1 MVLAFSEGFLAI
13 SSHGQEKWVQLK
25 YPLLW
30 RKPLMSS
37 FCRKDL
43 FSFIHI
49 GPLSAYVSVYFV
61 CVQCL
66 WRPWRGH
73 QIPGTGVTDWHEPPC
88 EC

>member
-1 MVLAFSEGFLAI
+1 
-13 SSHGQEKWVQLK
+13 
-25 YPLLW
+25 
-30 RKPLMSS
+30 MSS